1 MEQVL
6 QKNGDA
12 ISPQENLKSPPSNSE
27 ETSKN
32 KKAKKAASSEANSKK
47 KPRPFDISKSID
59 KSFRNALLKEKEPA
73 EIVPLQLPEDWDP
86 AIVAVGLAKN
96 QSDITIVNM
105 FREKIQSYENGEEK
119 QTQNTKNHLKRTG
132 TKKMMMKDQE

>member
-1 MEQVL
+1 MMKGRTEALINLPREFQRWNKYYN
-6 QKNGDA
+6 KNGDA
-12 ISPQENLKSPPSNSE
+12 ISPQENLKSPPSDSE

-96 QSDITIVNM
+96 EYDITIVNM
-105 FREKIQSYENGEEK
+105 FREKISP
-119 QTQNTKNHLKRTG
+119 
-132 TKKMMMKDQE
+132 M